1 MTNSKAKQ
9 LTDYSFLV
17 VFAND
22 GTIDADEL
30 AMMERLALEDGIVD
44 DDERQVLQRIFS
56 RLDPD
61 SIDQEVREEIER
73 FRSRY
78 NI

>member
-22 GTIDADEL
+22 GTIDAEEL